1 MCYDTY
7 LCGESCFLNFESFY
21 LREEKMKYARIKF
34 LREKSG
40 RTQAEVAKE
49 IGLYTTTYQRYERGE
64 NEIPLYIAMKIAKY
78 YNVSTDYIA
87 ELIDRPDRLNQ

>member
-34 LREKSG
+34 LREKSR

-49 IGLYTTTYQRYERGE
+49 ITNGE
-64 NEIPLYIAMKIAKY
+64 KMKFRC
-78 YNVSTDYIA
+78 T
-87 ELIDRPDRLNQ
+87 LP